1 MSITLPPRFNP
12 CIIIP
17 CFNHGAMMA
26 AVLARLAPLA
36 MTCILVDDGSE
47 SKTAN
52 ELQRL
57 AAHYHWVILHRLPEN
72 RGKGAAV
79 IAAMKL
85 AAEQGYSHALQVD
98 ADGQH
103 QLDDIPQMLLEAA
116 NYPDWLISGK
126 PVYDS
131 SVPKSRLYG
140 RYVTHVW
147 VWIETLS
154 FSLQDSMCG
163 FRVYPLAASLAL
175 LQQHGVGE
183 RMDFDTEIMVR
194 LYWRGTRSRFIA
206 TRVIYPE
213 DGLSHFNALKDNLR
227 ISWMHTRLFFGML
240 PRIPRLLRMQRGEN
254 PPPHWSKTAER
265 KGLWG
270 MRLMLGVYRLL
281 GRRAFELL
289 LYPVIGYFWL
299 SGRRQRQASQNYLQR
314 LAAVARDRQ
323 LALPYPL
330 SSFRH
335 FMRFGDALL
344 SKLATW
350 QGDTLLG
357 RDALLVDSDR
367 CEAQI
372 ASGQGTLILASHLG
386 DIESCRALGEL
397 NKNVKV
403 NALVFT
409 QHAERFNQLMKEVN
423 PQANVNLIPVAN
435 MGADTAIMLK
445 ERLDRGEWVAIVGD
459 RTSAA
464 GYQRGAAPRVIYSE
478 FLGAPAAFPQGPFI
492 LAAAL
497 RVPVFL
503 MFGIQQQRKLHI
515 YFEPF
520 ADPLLLPR
528 SHRQQSLQ
536 HTIDRYAA
544 RLEHYSLLAPHDWF
558 NFYDFWQHPADV
570 PVDRES
576 D

>member
-1 MSITLPPRFNP
+1 MPLKAPFRP
-12 CIIIP
+12 CILIP
-17 CFNHGAMMA
+17 CFNHGGTMS
-26 AVLARLAPLA
+26 AVLANIEPFNFP
-36 MTCILVDDGSE
+36 CIVVDDGSD
-47 SKTAN
+47 SKTAT
-52 ELQRL
+52 ELDRL
-57 AAHYHWVILHRLPEN
+57 TAQYSWVTLLRMAQN

-79 IAAMKL
+79 MRGMSEAARM
-85 AAEQGYSHALQVD
+85 GFSHALQVD

-103 QLDDIPQMLLEAA
+103 QLSDIPKLLKQAEEF
-116 NYPDWLISGK
+116 PEFLISGK
-126 PVYDS
+126 PLYDD

-140 RYVTHVW
+140 RYVTHFW

-163 FRVYPLAASLAL
+163 FRVYPLRPALAL
-175 LQQHGVGE
+175 MQQHTIGE

-194 LYWRGTRSRFIA
+194 LYWQGTRSRFIP
-206 TRVIYPE
+206 TQVIYPP
-213 DGLSHFNALKDNLR
+213 DGLSHFDALKDNLR
-227 ISWMHTRLFFGML
+227 ISWMHTRLFLGML
-240 PRIPRLLRMQRGEN
+240 PRIPKLLRLRN
-254 PPPHWSKTAER
+254 SASRDPHWSKTQER

-270 MRLMLGVYRLL
+270 IRLMMNVYRVL
-281 GRRAFELL
+281 GRQSFQLL

-299 SGRRQRQASQNYLQR
+299 SGARQRRASKDYLRR
-314 LAAVARDRQ
+314 LSDFAATRGVT
-323 LALPYPL
+323 LPYRL

-335 FMRFGDALL
+335 FMRFGEAML

-350 QGDTLLG
+350 RGDTRLG
-357 RDALLVDSDR
+357 RDAILVDNGR

-372 ASGQGTLILASHLG
+372 TTGKGTLIIASHLG

-397 NKNVKV
+397 DQNVKV

-409 QHAERFNQLMKEVN
+409 QHAERFNQVMKEIN
-423 PQANVNLIPVAN
+423 PQANVNLIQVAN
-435 MGADTAIMLK
+435 MGPETAILLREK
-445 ERLDRGEWVAIVGD
+445 LDRGEWVAIVGD
-459 RTSAA
+459 RTSAG
-464 GYQRGAAPRVIYSE
+464 GYQRGGQQRLIFSD
-478 FLGAPAAFPQGPFI
+478 FLGSPAAFPQGPFI

-503 MFGIQQQRKLHI
+503 MFGIMQQKKLNI

-520 ADPLLLPR
+520 ADPLLIPR
-528 SHRQQSLQ
+528 AARQQSLQ
-536 HTIDRYAA
+536 GIIDSYAR

-558 NFYDFWQHPADV
+558 NFYDFWQHREDV